1 VRDLNSLI
9 GKEIRRN
16 RYAGVFDLASLA
28 ELGPLAVRTAAAFHF
43 TIFST
48 YVLNEIESAVSLSTY
63 RRRGVI
69 RWAAQQARGSL
80 PLMTG

>member
-16 RYAGVFDLASLA
+16 RYAGGFDDQA
-28 ELGPLAVRTAAAFHF
+28 TAAAFHF

>member
-16 RYAGVFDLASLA
+16 RYAGVFDDRS
-28 ELGPLAVRTAAAFHF
+28 TAAAFHF
-43 TIFST
+43 AIFST
-48 YVLNEIESAVSLSTY
+48 SVLNEIESAVSLSTY
-63 RRRGVI
+63 RRRGIV

>member
-1 VRDLNSLI
+1 VIS
-9 GKEIRRN
+9 IRLLGRKLEET
-16 RYAGVFDLASLA
+16 AAPGVFDDQA
-28 ELGPLAVRTAAAFHF
+28 TAAAFHF

>member
-43 TIFST
+43 AILLTS
-48 YVLNEIESAVSLSTY
+48 VLTTSSRRLPLSPP
-63 RRRGVI
+63 RRR
-69 RWAAQQARGSL
+69 RGSL
-80 PLMTG
+80 PPHDRSARSTTLE